1 MPSFPVQIRTSEDGA
16 IYRLEEG
23 DIIEW
28 RQNGS
33 SDLKRGRVTALQSK
47 GGRDQDRVKP
57 IRIAPIGINS
67 AAIGGRER
75 WISRWVVVRVYDSAG
90 NAKSPIEEQEG
101 LVSRTRMRR
110 R

>member
-1 MPSFPVQIRTSEDGA
+1 MPSFPLQIRTSEDGA

-33 SDLKRGRVTALQSK
+33 SDLKRGRVTTLQSK
-47 GGRDQDRVKP
+47 GGRDQDRFKP

-67 AAIGGRER
+67 AVIQGRER
-75 WISRWVVVRVYDSAG
+75 WKRQIANRGTGKLSFKNPDAPTVKREA
-90 NAKSPIEEQEG
+90 EEDW
-101 LVSRTRMRR
+101 TR
-110 R
+110 